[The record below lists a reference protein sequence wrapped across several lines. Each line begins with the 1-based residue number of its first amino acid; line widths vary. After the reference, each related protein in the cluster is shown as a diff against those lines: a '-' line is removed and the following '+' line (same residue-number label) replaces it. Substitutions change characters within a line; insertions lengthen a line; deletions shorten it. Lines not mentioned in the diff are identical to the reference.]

1 MCLLHVL
8 ALSHTINNHAMQ
20 ESSKGIYDEI
30 KCKGPLVYCHHFLA
44 VLNMEYKDVSNIKY
58 KI

>member
-1 MCLLHVL
+1 
-8 ALSHTINNHAMQ
+8 MQ